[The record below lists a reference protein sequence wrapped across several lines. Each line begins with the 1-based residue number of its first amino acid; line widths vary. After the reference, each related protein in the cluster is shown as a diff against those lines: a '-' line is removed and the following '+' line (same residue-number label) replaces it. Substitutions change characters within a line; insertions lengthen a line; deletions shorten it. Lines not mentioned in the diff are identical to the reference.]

1 MSLKQLATAI
11 LFAMW
16 MLHPAP
22 ALATIFIA
30 DVSAGFVSGA
40 NTKIKGDAKVYRLS
54 GPTSSI
60 SLMIPTGKLNQFVG
74 AFGSADSL
82 ENNYHSNASKEVMTT
97 KVYGLT
103 YGFAT
108 SDGMV
113 SLSIGLGY
121 AKTLITQSAPVK
133 RIDSF
138 PGWVGRLNG
147 KLGLLGTPAAH
158 LFFGFDV
165 TYRMYANGQESGNP
179 SAKLKSFT
187 QTCLPLMIGV
197 GSSL

>member
-1 MSLKQLATAI
+1 MSLKQVTTAI
-11 LFAMW
+11 LFATL
-16 MLHPAP
+16 MLHPTP
-22 ALATIFIA
+22 GLATIFIA
-30 DVSAGFVSGA
+30 DVSAGFVTGA
-40 NTKIKGDAKVYRLS
+40 DSKIKADPKVYRLS

-60 SLMIPTGKLNQFVG
+60 SLMVPTGKPSQYVG
-74 AFGSADSL
+74 AFGSADTL

-108 SDGMV
+108 SDGML

-133 RIDSF
+133 RVDSF

-147 KLGLLGTPAAH
+147 KVGLLGTPEAH
-158 LFFGFDV
+158 LFVGFDA
-165 TYRMYANGQESGNP
+165 TYRMYANGQEVGNP
-179 SAKLKSFT
+179 STKLKSFT
-187 QTCLPLMIGV
+187 QTCLPLMIGF